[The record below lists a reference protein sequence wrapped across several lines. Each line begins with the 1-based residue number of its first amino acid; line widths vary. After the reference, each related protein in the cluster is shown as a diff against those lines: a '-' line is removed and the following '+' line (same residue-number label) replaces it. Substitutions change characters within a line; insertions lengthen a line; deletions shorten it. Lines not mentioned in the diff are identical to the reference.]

1 MTRILVVY
9 GTTDGH
15 TAKVAGA
22 ITDTLRAHGA
32 VVDLQRIGR
41 AHCLPDGY
49 DGVIVAAPVR
59 GGRYQKPVRRWVH
72 AHAAVLNARTTAFV
86 SVCLGILQ
94 HDVDVDRT
102 LNAIVREF
110 LEETGWQPLVT
121 KPVAGAL
128 PYTRYNWFI
137 RRVMKRIA
145 AKAGGDTD
153 TSRDFEYTDWRD
165 LRAFAEQFGLLADQ
179 HATASVPH
187 TVAV

>member
-9 GTTDGH
+9 VTTDGH

-22 ITDTLRAHGA
+22 IADALRAHGA
-32 VVDLQRIGR
+32 VADVHQIGR
-41 AHCLPDGY
+41 THCLPDGY
-49 DGVIVAAPVR
+49 HGVIVAAPVR
-59 GGRYQKPVRRWVH
+59 GGKYQKSVRRWVH

-94 HDVDVDRT
+94 HDAEVDRT
-102 LNAIVREF
+102 LKTIIRRF

-137 RRVMKRIA
+137 RWMMRRIV
-145 AKAGGDTD
+145 AKAAGDTD
-153 TSRDFEYTDWRD
+153 TSRDYEYTDWGD
-165 LRAFAEQFGLLADQ
+165 LRKFAEQFGLLADQ
-179 HATASVPH
+179 HATAPVPEA
-187 TVAV
+187 VAG